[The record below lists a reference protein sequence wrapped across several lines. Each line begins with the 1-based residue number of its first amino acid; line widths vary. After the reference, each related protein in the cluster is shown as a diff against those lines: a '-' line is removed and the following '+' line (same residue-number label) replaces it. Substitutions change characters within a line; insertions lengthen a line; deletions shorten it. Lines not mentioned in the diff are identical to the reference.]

1 MTTPRI
7 IRGWSGLAAADKGA
21 AVALGNFDGVHRGH
35 QRVIAQAGEAAR
47 RLGAPLGV
55 VTFDPHPRRI
65 FQPGAPPFN
74 LMTADQ
80 QARALGDLGVERLY
94 LLPFTPQLA
103 AMSDQQFA
111 TQVLQEGLGV
121 RHVAAGFDI
130 SFGKDRTGDP
140 DDLRRYGR
148 ALGFSVSIAEPVG
161 DGPQEKFSSTQVRD
175 ALREGRPQD
184 AAVILGRPFAIEG
197 PVQMGQQL
205 GRTLGFPTA
214 NVPLG
219 DYVRPRFGVYAVRV
233 RLPDGRRFDGV
244 ASLGINPTV
253 LIDEPRLEAWIF
265 DFEGDLYGQVIET
278 ELAAWLRPEE
288 KFDSLQALTAQVL
301 QDAEDA
307 KRALAREP

>member
-1 MTTPRI
+1 MSQPRI
-7 IRGWSGLAAADKGA
+7 IRGWKGLTGADKGA
-21 AVALGNFDGVHRGH
+21 SVALGNFDGVHRGH
-35 QRVIAQAGEAAR
+35 QRVIAQAAEAAR
-47 RLGAPLGV
+47 SLGAPLGV

-94 LLPFTPQLA
+94 LLPFTAELA
-103 AMSDQQFA
+103 AMSDRAFA
-111 TQVLQEGLGV
+111 TEVLKDGLGV

-130 SFGKDRTGDP
+130 SFGKDRTGDT
-140 DDLRRYGR
+140 DDLRRYGDE
-148 ALGFSVSIAEPVG
+148 LGFTVSIAEPVG

-175 ALREGRPQD
+175 ALREGRPD
-184 AAVILGRPFAIEG
+184 VAAVILGRPFAIEG
-197 PVQMGQQL
+197 EVQKGQQL

-233 RLPDGRRFDGV
+233 RLADGRRFDGV

-253 LIDEPRLEAWIF
+253 AIDEPRLEVWIF
-265 DFEGDLYGQVIET
+265 DFDGDLYGQALET
-278 ELAAWLRPEE
+278 ELVAYLRPEE
-288 KFDSLQALTAQVL
+288 KFHSLEAMVDQVM

-307 KRALAREP
+307 RRILRG

>member
-1 MTTPRI
+1 MSAPRI
-7 IRGWSGLAAADKGA
+7 IRGWTGLSGADKGA

-35 QRVIAQAGEAAR
+35 QRVIAQAAEAAA

-65 FQPGAPPFN
+65 FHPGEPAFH
-74 LMTADQ
+74 LMTPGQ
-80 QARALGDLGVERLY
+80 QARALAALGVERLY
-94 LLPFTPQLA
+94 LLPFTPELA
-103 AMSDQQFA
+103 AMSDHDFA
-111 TQVLQEGLGV
+111 AEVLHEGLGV

-130 SFGKDRTGDP
+130 SFGKNRTGTP
-140 DDLRRYGR
+140 DDLRRFGQ

-197 PVQMGQQL
+197 PVQVGRQL

-219 DYVRPRFGVYAVRV
+219 DYVHPKFGVYAVRA
-233 RLPDGRRFDGV
+233 RLPDGRLVDGV
-244 ASLGINPTV
+244 ASIGVNPTV
-253 LIDEPRLEAWIF
+253 GEVEPRLEVWLF
-265 DFEGDLYGQVIET
+265 DFDGDLYGQVIET
-278 ELAAWLRPEE
+278 ELVAYLRPEE
-288 KFDSLQALTAQVL
+288 KFPSLEAMTAQVMA
-301 QDAEDA
+301 DAEDA
-307 KRALAREP
+307 KRILRSS

>member
-1 MTTPRI
+1 MSAPRI
-7 IRGWSGLAAADKGA
+7 IRGWKGLSGADKGA

-35 QRVIAQAGEAAR
+35 QRVIAQAAEAAR
-47 RLGAPLGV
+47 SLGAPLGV

-94 LLPFTPQLA
+94 LLPFTAELA
-103 AMSDQQFA
+103 AMSDRAFA
-111 TQVLQEGLGV
+111 TEVLKDGLGV

-130 SFGKDRTGDP
+130 SFGKDRTGDT
-140 DDLRRYGR
+140 DDLRRYGDE
-148 ALGFSVSIAEPVG
+148 LGFTVSIAEPVG

-175 ALREGRPQD
+175 ALREGRPD
-184 AAVILGRPFAIEG
+184 VAAVILGRPFAIEG
-197 PVQMGQQL
+197 EVQKGQQL

-233 RLPDGRRFDGV
+233 RLADGRRFDGV

-253 LIDEPRLEAWIF
+253 AIDEPRLEVWIF
-265 DFEGDLYGQVIET
+265 DFDGDLYGQALET
-278 ELAAWLRPEE
+278 ELVAYLRPEE
-288 KFDSLQALTAQVL
+288 KFHSLEAMVDQVM

-307 KRALAREP
+307 RRILRG

>member
-7 IRGWSGLAAADKGA
+7 IRGWSGLPAADKGA
-21 AVALGNFDGVHRGH
+21 ATALGNFDGVHRGH
-35 QRVIAQAGEAAR
+35 QRVIAQAAEAAE

-80 QARALGDLGVERLY
+80 QARALGALGVERLY
-94 LLPFTPQLA
+94 LLPFTAALA

-111 TQVLQEGLGV
+111 AEVLHEGLGV

-130 SFGKDRTGDP
+130 SFGKDRTGDT

-148 ALGFSVSIAEPVG
+148 ELGFSVSIAEPVG

-184 AAVILGRPFAIEG
+184 AATILGRPFAIEG

-219 DYVRPRFGVYAVRV
+219 DYVRPMFGIYAVRV
-233 RLPDGRRFDGV
+233 QLPDGRRFDGV
-244 ASLGINPTV
+244 ASLGVNPTV
-253 LIDEPRLEAWIF
+253 ALDEPRLEVWIF
-265 DFEGDLYGQVIET
+265 GFEGDLYGQVIET
-278 ELAAWLRPEE
+278 ELVAWLRPEA
-288 KFDSLQALTAQVL
+288 KFDSLDALTAQVM

-307 KRALAREP
+307 KLALSP

>member
-1 MTTPRI
+1 MNPPRT
-7 IRGWSGLAAADKGA
+7 IRGWKGLTGADKGA
-21 AVALGNFDGVHRGH
+21 SVALGNFDGVHRGH
-35 QRVIAQAGEAAR
+35 QRVIAQAAEAAR
-47 RLGAPLGV
+47 SLGAPLGV

-94 LLPFTPQLA
+94 LLPFTAELA
-103 AMSDQQFA
+103 AMSDRAFA
-111 TQVLQEGLGV
+111 TEVLKDGLGV

-130 SFGKDRTGDP
+130 SFGKDRTGDT
-140 DDLRRYGR
+140 DDLRRYGDE
-148 ALGFSVSIAEPVG
+148 LGFTVSIAEPVG

-175 ALREGRPQD
+175 ALREGRPD
-184 AAVILGRPFAIEG
+184 VAAVILGRPFAIEG
-197 PVQMGQQL
+197 EVQKGQQL

-233 RLPDGRRFDGV
+233 RLADGRRFDGV

-253 LIDEPRLEAWIF
+253 AIDEPRLEVWIF
-265 DFEGDLYGQVIET
+265 DFDGDLYGQALET
-278 ELAAWLRPEE
+278 ELVAYLRPEE
-288 KFDSLQALTAQVL
+288 KFHSLEAMVDQVM

-307 KRALAREP
+307 RRILRG

>member
-7 IRGWSGLAAADKGA
+7 IRGWTGLAAVDKGA

-35 QRVIAQAGEAAR
+35 QRVIAQAAESAR

-65 FQPGAPPFN
+65 FQPGAAPFN
-74 LMTADQ
+74 LMTAGQ

-94 LLPFTPQLA
+94 LLPFTPALA
-103 AMSDQQFA
+103 AMSDRQFA
-111 TQVLQEGLGV
+111 TEVLHDGLGV

-148 ALGFSVSIAEPVG
+148 ELGFSVSIAEPVG

-175 ALREGRPQD
+175 ALRDGRPQD
-184 AAVILGRPFAIEG
+184 AAVILGRPFAIAG
-197 PVQMGQQL
+197 PVQMGRQL

-219 DYVRPRFGVYAVRV
+219 DYVRPRFGIYAVRV

-244 ASLGINPTV
+244 ASLGVNPT
-253 LIDEPRLEAWIF
+253 LALPEPRLEVWIF
-265 DFEGDLYGQVIET
+265 GFEGDLYGQVIET
-278 ELAAWLRPEE
+278 ELAAYLRPEA
-288 KFDSLQALTAQVL
+288 KFDSLEALTAQVMR
-301 QDAEDA
+301 DAEDA
-307 KRALAREP
+307 RLALAR